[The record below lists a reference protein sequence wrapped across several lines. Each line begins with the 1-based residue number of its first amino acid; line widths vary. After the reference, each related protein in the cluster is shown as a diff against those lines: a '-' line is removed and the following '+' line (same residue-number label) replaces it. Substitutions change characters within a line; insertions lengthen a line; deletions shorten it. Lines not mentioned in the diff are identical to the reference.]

1 MDRNVSIY
9 WIRQDLR
16 LHDNPALKVAVNN
29 GAIVPIYILD
39 DFNSGEHK
47 LGSAS
52 RIWLHH
58 SLEKL
63 NKQFKNKLHFFNADP
78 LKIISEICET
88 EKINKVFW
96 NRVYEPWSIQR
107 DKKIKETL
115 NLKGI
120 ETNSF
125 NGSLL
130 WEPWEVLK
138 NDGTPYR
145 VFTPYYRRG
154 CLNAV
159 GPRIP
164 TKAPQK
170 IQYYEFQKIKSLDIE
185 SLNLL
190 PTHNWKNKIIKKW
203 NVGEKAA
210 EQRLEEFISFEL
222 NGYKEGRN
230 FPNKKNVSRLS
241 PHLHWGEISPNTIWH
256 KISNLQHLEINNFED
271 TDTFLSEMGWREFS
285 YYLLFYFPDL
295 PRKNLQKKFDNFSWD
310 NNSLFLKAW
319 KSGLTG
325 YPIIDAGMRE
335 LWSTGY
341 MHNRLRMIVGSFLVK
356 NLLLHWHEG
365 EKWFGDCLVDA
376 DLASNSAGWQWIA
389 GCGADAAPYFRIF
402 NPITQGLRFDPN
414 GDYTRR
420 YIPEISMLPNK
431 FLFNP
436 WDAPNEVLKESNIK
450 LGETYPKPIV
460 DIKISRA
467 KALSTF
473 AKLKIS

>member
-1 MDRNVSIY
+1 MNKNVSIY
-9 WIRQDLR
+9 WIRKDLR
-16 LHDNPALKVAVNN
+16 IHDNPALVASIEN
-29 GAIVPIYILD
+29 GSVLPIYILD
-39 DFNSGEHK
+39 DTNPGEHK

-52 RIWLHH
+52 RVWLHQ

-63 NKQFKNKLHFFNADP
+63 NKKYNNNLNFFKGNPIDILIN
-78 LKIISEICET
+78 ICET
-88 EKINKVFW
+88 EKIYKIFW

-107 DKKIKETL
+107 DKKIKDTL
-115 NLKGI
+115 KIKGI
-120 ETNSF
+120 DINSF

-154 CLNAV
+154 CLSAKE
-159 GPRIP
+159 PRVP
-164 TKAPQK
+164 KNTPNK
-170 IQYYEFQKIKSLDIE
+170 IDYYELKKIISIDI
-185 SLNLL
+185 SNLNLL
-190 PTHNWKNKIIKKW
+190 PEHNWKDKIIKKW
-203 NVGEKAA
+203 KIGEDAA
-210 EQRLEEFISFEL
+210 QEKLEEFL
-222 NGYKEGRN
+222 DNGLDGYKDGRN
-230 FPNKKNVSRLS
+230 FPIRKNVSRLS

-256 KISNLQHLEINNFED
+256 RVWSLQALNTNKFQD

-295 PRKNLQKKFDNFSWD
+295 PRKNLQKKFDKFSWD
-310 NNSLFLKAW
+310 NNTSFLKAW
-319 KSGLTG
+319 KSGQTG

-365 EKWFGDCLVDA
+365 ERWFWDCLVDA

-402 NPITQGLRFDPN
+402 NPITQGLKFDPD
-414 GDYTRR
+414 GH
-420 YIPEISMLPNK
+420 YIRKYVPEIRQLPNK
-431 FLFNP
+431 YLFNP
-436 WDAPNEVLKESNIK
+436 WEAPIDVLKEADIN

-460 DIKISRA
+460 DIKISRQ
-467 KALSTF
+467 KALSAF
-473 AKLKIS
+473 AKLKLT

>member
-1 MDRNVSIY
+1 
-9 WIRQDLR
+9 
-16 LHDNPALKVAVNN
+16 
-29 GAIVPIYILD
+29 
-39 DFNSGEHK
+39 
-47 LGSAS
+47 
-52 RIWLHH
+52 
-58 SLEKL
+58 
-63 NKQFKNKLHFFNADP
+63 
-78 LKIISEICET
+78 
-88 EKINKVFW
+88 
-96 NRVYEPWSIQR
+96 
-107 DKKIKETL
+107 
-115 NLKGI
+115 
-120 ETNSF
+120 
-125 NGSLL
+125 
-130 WEPWEVLK
+130 
-138 NDGTPYR
+138 
-145 VFTPYYRRG
+145 
-154 CLNAV
+154 
-159 GPRIP
+159 
-164 TKAPQK
+164 
-170 IQYYEFQKIKSLDIE
+170 
-185 SLNLL
+185 L

-365 EKWFGDCLVDA
+365 EKWFWDCLVDA

>member
-1 MDRNVSIY
+1 LNKNVSIY
-9 WIRQDLR
+9 WIRKDLR
-16 LHDNPALKVAVNN
+16 IHDNPALVASIEN
-29 GAIVPIYILD
+29 GAVLPIYILD
-39 DFNSGEHK
+39 DTNPGEHK

-52 RIWLHH
+52 RIWLHQ
-58 SLEKL
+58 SLAKL
-63 NKQFKNKLHFFNADP
+63 NKKFDNRLKFFKGNPIDILAN
-78 LKIISEICET
+78 ICES
-88 EKINKVFW
+88 EKICKIFW

-107 DKKIKETL
+107 DKKIKDGL
-115 NLKGI
+115 KIKGI
-120 ETNSF
+120 DINSF

-154 CLNAV
+154 CLSAKE
-159 GPRIP
+159 PRVP
-164 TKAPQK
+164 KHTPNK
-170 IQYYEFQKIKSLDIE
+170 INYYELKKIISIDI
-185 SLNLL
+185 SNLNLL
-190 PTHNWKNKIIKKW
+190 PEHNWKDKIIKKW
-203 NVGEKAA
+203 KIGEDAA
-210 EQRLEEFISFEL
+210 QEKLEEFVDNGL
-222 NGYKEGRN
+222 DGYKDGRN
-230 FPNKKNVSRLS
+230 FPNRKNVSRLS

-256 KISNLQHLEINNFED
+256 RVWSLQQLNTNKFQD

-295 PRKNLQKKFDNFSWD
+295 PRKNLQKKFDKFSWD
-310 NNSLFLKAW
+310 NNTSFLKAW
-319 KSGLTG
+319 KSGQTG

-365 EKWFGDCLVDA
+365 ERWFWDCLVDA

-402 NPITQGLRFDPN
+402 NPITQGLKFDPD
-414 GDYTRR
+414 GH
-420 YIPEISMLPNK
+420 YIRKYVPEIRQLPNK
-431 FLFNP
+431 YLFNP
-436 WDAPNEVLKESNIK
+436 WEAPSDVLKEANIN

-460 DIKISRA
+460 DIKISRE
-467 KALSTF
+467 KALSAF
-473 AKLKIS
+473 AKLKLT